1 MLRLLMSFFQV
12 LKAGEQLSD
21 VVFWK
26 NTQSIVGS
34 ITVILGFVVMLL
46 RMWRPDIIVPD
57 DVLAE
62 WALGIATVL
71 GGFNKFLT
79 LATSKKV
86 GIK

>member
-1 MLRLLMSFFQV
+1 MFKLLMSFFQV

-26 NTQSIVGS
+26 NIQSTAAS
-34 ITVILGFVVMLL
+34 ITVILGFIVLAL
-46 RMWRPDIIVPD
+46 RIWWPDFSIPD

-79 LATSKKV
+79 VATTKKIGV
-86 GIK
+86 K